1 MPEQMP
7 AYPIVGRSARAI
19 ASSVEAAVEAGTLAP
34 GAELPS
40 VRTLAA
46 RLDVSSGT
54 VASAYR
60 ELRVRGVIASEQ
72 RRRVR
77 VADGPPVLHPGA
89 ALLVPAGARD
99 VSGGNPDPALLPGL
113 DDALARVAGRPRLY
127 GSPAIL
133 PELAELARA
142 DLEEGGVDAR
152 SLTVT
157 NGAMD
162 AIERVLAA
170 HLRPGDAVALED
182 PVYPSLLHVVRAL
195 GLAVVPVET
204 DDAGLLPGGLAAA
217 LAAGARAVVVTPRAQ
232 NPTGAALDAPRAAAL
247 RDALTP
253 HPSVLVVEDDHA
265 GAVAGAPYLT
275 LAAGRERWA
284 VARSVAKALGP
295 DLRLALLAG
304 DAVTISRVAGRHALG
319 PGWVS
324 WLAQR
329 IVVELLRDPQTPS
342 LLERAAG
349 AYAERSAALVG
360 ALAGRGVAARGRSGL
375 NVWIPVPHEAATVQA
390 LSSLGWVVAPGERFR
405 LRSGPAIRVT
415 TATLAPEEAPVL
427 ATAISDVLGGAPAS
441 RDT

>member
-1 MPEQMP
+1 MPEQMS
-7 AYPIVGRSARAI
+7 AYPIAGRSARDI
-19 ASSVEAAVEAGTLAP
+19 AASVEAAVESGTLAP

-40 VRTLAA
+40 VRTLAT
-46 RLDVSSGT
+46 RLEVSTGT
-54 VASAYR
+54 VASAFR
-60 ELRVRGVIASEQ
+60 ELRARGVIASEQ

-89 ALLVPAGARD
+89 ALLVPPGARD
-99 VSGGNPDPALLPGL
+99 VSGGNPDPALLPLL
-113 DDALARVAGRPRLY
+113 DEALARAGGAPRLY
-127 GSPAIL
+127 GSPPIL
-133 PELAELARA
+133 PELGELARA
-142 DLEEGGVDAR
+142 DLEHGGVVAG

-195 GLAVVPVET
+195 GLAVLPVAT
-204 DDAGLLPGGLAAA
+204 DDAGLLPDDLAAA
-217 LAAGARAVVVTPRAQ
+217 LGAGARAVVVTPRAQ
-232 NPTGAALDAPRAAAL
+232 NPTGAALDPARAAAL
-247 RDALTP
+247 RVALAP
-253 HPSVLVVEDDHA
+253 HPAVLVVEDDHA

-304 DAVTISRVAGRHALG
+304 DPVTISRVAGRHALG

-324 WLAQR
+324 WLTQR
-329 IVVELLRDPQTPS
+329 IVVELLRDPQTPA
-342 LLERAAG
+342 LLERAAA

-360 ALAGRGVAARGRSGL
+360 ALAARGVAARGRSGL
-375 NVWIPVPHEAATVQA
+375 NVWIRVPHEAATVQA
-390 LSSLGWVVAPGERFR
+390 LSALGWVVAPGERFR

-415 TATLAPEEAPVL
+415 TAALAPEDAPTL
-427 ATAISDVLGGAPAS
+427 AAAIADVLGGAPAA
-441 RDT
+441 RDA